1 MRDLRD
7 LGSDAVFDPAL
18 GGYGEADRAGRR
30 RDWRW
35 LALRGVGAL
44 VAGGLTLV
52 WPGLTLDVLV
62 LLWGAYALFDGVS
75 VLVAAAANDPA
86 TRPHRPWRIISG
98 VAGIAAGIVT
108 FVWPGITA
116 LALLYVIAAW
126 ATVAGVMEIA
136 MATRFRHASRHH
148 WLLGLNG
155 VLLVAF
161 AITLVAAPVAGALAI
176 TWLIGWWAIVFG
188 AFHLAAAWRARQIA

>member
-1 MRDLRD
+1 MGELRPEALLDLSRGWLD
-7 LGSDAVFDPAL
+7 
-18 GGYGEADRAGRR
+18 EAEEASGH
-30 RDWRW
+30 WGW

-44 VAGGLTLV
+44 VFGVLTLV

-62 LLWGAYALFDGVS
+62 VLWGVYALFDGVS
-75 VLVAAAANDPA
+75 VLIAVVGGSPA
-86 TRPHRPWRIISG
+86 TRAHRPWHIISG
-98 VAGIAAGIVT
+98 VAGITAGVLT

-136 MATRFRHASRHH
+136 TALRLRKEIGHH

-155 VLLVAF
+155 ILLVAF
-161 AITLVAAPVAGALAI
+161 AIVLVAAPVAGALAI

-188 AFHLAAAWRARQIA
+188 ALLLAAAWRARRIA